1 MAWGFVLL
9 LAAATALFLWRSLRL
24 DRAAVQM
31 MVAALLIGLAGYAW
45 TGRPTLAGSPKAPP
59 GQRVLPD
66 SPFAALRK
74 SLLGQFDSSDAWLT
88 VAEGY
93 QRRGDT
99 AAGAQLIKSAL
110 RQDPNNFKLWIGLGN
125 ALVLHAD
132 NQITPAAELAF
143 NRAAVLAPQHPGP
156 RFFNG
161 LALLQG
167 GDLEGAGRHWRQ
179 LLASAPADAEW
190 RPFVAERVEVLDQI
204 RNLAEQGR
212 FPVPPGGQSPR

>member
-1 MAWGFVLL
+1 MAWALVLL
-9 LAAATALFLWRSLRL
+9 LAAATALFLWRYLRI

-31 MVAALLIGLAGYAW
+31 MLAALLIGLAGYAW
-45 TGRPTLAGSPKAPP
+45 TGRPTLAGSPKPPP

-74 SLLGQFDSSDAWLT
+74 PILGQFDSSDAWLT

-110 RQDPNNFKLWIGLGN
+110 RREPENFKLWIGLGN

-132 NQITPAAELAF
+132 NSMTPAAELAF
-143 NRAAVLAPQHPGP
+143 NRAANLAPQHPGP
-156 RFFNG
+156 RFFYG

-167 GDLEGAGRHWRQ
+167 GDLAGADRYWRQ
-179 LLASAPADAEW
+179 LLATAPADAEW
-190 RPFVAERVEVLDQI
+190 RPFVEERVQVLDQI
-204 RNLAEQGR
+204 RLMAGQGR
-212 FPVPPGGQSPR
+212 LPMPPQRQPAP